1 MRNLN
6 PAYCD
11 SLANKKPKM
20 TSASAHIP
28 CGLQAG
34 MPANPHRICVS
45 GVVLFKKIK
54 NARRLDRHA
63 YCQIAWLIHI
73 RPTCQGRVIRE

>member
-1 MRNLN
+1 MRNSN

-20 TSASAHIP
+20 THASAHIP

-34 MPANPHRICVS
+34 IAANPHRICVS
-45 GVVLFKKIK
+45 GVLLFKKTKMPVDSTVTLIAK
-54 NARRLDRHA
+54 LRGLATSVRRA
-63 YCQIAWLIHI
+63 KA
-73 RPTCQGRVIRE
+73 V

>member
-11 SLANKKPKM
+11 SLTNKKPKM
-20 TSASAHIP
+20 TPASAHIP
-28 CGLQAG
+28 RGLQAG
-34 MPANPHRICVS
+34 MATNPHGICVS
-45 GVVLFKKIK
+45 GEVLFKKIK

-63 YCQIAWLIHI
+63 YC
-73 RPTCQGRVIRE
+73 

>member
-20 TSASAHIP
+20 TPASAHIP
-28 CGLQAG
+28 RGLQAG
-34 MPANPHRICVS
+34 MAANPHGICVS
-45 GVVLFKKIK
+45 GVLLFKNIES
-54 NARRLDRHA
+54 RSLPSHS
-63 YCQIAWLIHI
+63 
-73 RPTCQGRVIRE
+73 

>member
-20 TSASAHIP
+20 TPASAHIP
-28 CGLQAG
+28 RGLQAG
-34 MPANPHRICVS
+34 MAANPHRICVS

-54 NARRLDRHA
+54 NAR
-63 YCQIAWLIHI
+63 
-73 RPTCQGRVIRE
+73 